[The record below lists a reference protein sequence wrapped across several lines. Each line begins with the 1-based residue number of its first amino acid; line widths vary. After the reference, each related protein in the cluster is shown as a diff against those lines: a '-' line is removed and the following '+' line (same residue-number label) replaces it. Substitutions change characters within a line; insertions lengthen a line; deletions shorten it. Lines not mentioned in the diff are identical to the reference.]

1 MIDFHATRHPA
12 QDRNPRAVQPVTT
25 GRGAQTP
32 IQITRTTATGS
43 CADGECDLP
52 GASRMQAQMRTCGPV
67 RKRGAYFNEAN
78 AGADRIGE
86 RVAVGDGSCVVD
98 ALISA
103 KPRTGTTRRIKPEIS
118 AGRFAN
124 FNGRNAQVDAPATAV
139 PVLCSRHTREIDT
152 RPSTHSHAAHHS
164 RVGLCAVSTGGVSL
178 FNADRRIEDAQRQ
191 ARLIA

>member
-1 MIDFHATRHPA
+1 MIDFPATRHPA
-12 QDRNPRAVQPVTT
+12 QDRNPRADQPVTT
-25 GRGAQTP
+25 GRGAKTP
-32 IQITRTTATGS
+32 IQITRTAATDS
-43 CADGECDLP
+43 CADGKCDLS
-52 GASRMQAQMRTCGPV
+52 GASRMTALMRTCGPV
-67 RKRGAYFNEAN
+67 RKRGACFNEAN

-86 RVAVGDGSCVVD
+86 RVAVGDESCVAD

-118 AGRFAN
+118 AGRFAY